1 MKAAMPSSFAC
12 KVHLTGGC
20 AALAGCL
27 LLGRRIMC
35 RELEPCPGLD
45 KFGAENPVFFGEN
58 DDPLEKWS
66 CNGGNM
72 WPQKW
77 PMRNNI
83 WPIMAL

>member
-1 MKAAMPSSFAC
+1 MPSSFGC

-35 RELEPCPGLD
+35 RELEQCRGLD
-45 KFGAENPVFFGEN
+45 KFGVENPWEN

-66 CNGGNM
+66 RNGGNI
-72 WPQKW
+72 WPYEW
-77 PMRNNI
+77 SRNNI